1 MSASSNI
8 HLDSDEFG
16 KFFSEYRGHFVRIAY
31 SYVRDMDA
39 AKDIVTDSFAYLWER
54 RGELTSHDN
63 LKGYV
68 YYCVRNRCNSHLRQR
83 LIHLKAHDELTKTA
97 RWEIQA
103 GLDSLGSD
111 EISDRLFQQ
120 EVIDIF
126 RQALDRMPA
135 RTRDIFQ
142 ASRQEG
148 MTYQQIADK
157 YGLTLRK
164 VTYEIQSALQHL
176 RRSLKDY
183 LPEE

>member
-1 MSASSNI
+1 MSNSLHR
-8 HLDSDEFG
+8 HLDSDKFG
-16 KFFSEYRGHFVRIAY
+16 KFFSEYKGHFIRIAY
-31 SYVRDMDA
+31 SYVRDMDV

-54 RGELTSHDN
+54 CGELTSHDN

-68 YYCVRNRCNSHLRQR
+68 YYCVRNRCNSHLRQK
-83 LIHLKAHDELTKTA
+83 LLHLKVHDELTKTA

-103 GLDSLGSD
+103 GLDSLSSD
-111 EISDRLFQQ
+111 EISGRLFQQ

-126 RQALDRMPA
+126 QKELDRMPA
-135 RTRDIFQ
+135 RTRKIFQ

-157 YGLTLRK
+157 YGLPLRK